1 MKPKSK
7 KLPKS
12 RAAARRAIC
21 RDVIAQLNAKKIVA
35 TNGDYGTVMQ
45 DGTCQACA
53 LGSMF
58 ISVNGTRRLLSTS
71 DYDMRKRLAP
81 YFDERELLDI
91 ETAFES
97 YTTYGIGGAGS
108 FDAFRYRGNTK
119 LDFYDDE
126 ADDKALR
133 YIMANIIRNGRF
145 EPRDLRSPRATTP
158 YKTSS

>member
-7 KLPKS
+7 SLPKS

-35 TNGDYGTVMQ
+35 TRGDYGTVENA
-45 DGTCQACA
+45 TCQACA

-58 ISVNGTRRLLSTS
+58 ISVAGTRQLNLAGG
-71 DYDMRKRLAP
+71 DYMRKRLAP

-108 FDAFRYRGNTK
+108 FDAFRYRGNIN

-126 ADDKALR
+126 YDDKALR

-145 EPRDLRSPRATTP
+145 EPRDLRGPRAATP
-158 YKTSS
+158 YKTAR